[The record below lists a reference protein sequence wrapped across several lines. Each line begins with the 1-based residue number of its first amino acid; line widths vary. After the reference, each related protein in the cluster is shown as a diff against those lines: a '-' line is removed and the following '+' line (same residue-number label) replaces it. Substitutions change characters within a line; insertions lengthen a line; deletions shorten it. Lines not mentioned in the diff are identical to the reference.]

1 MVVSSQILTRFPQK
15 SIRTHF
21 QSNATNGQDI
31 QLTFRPG
38 TFYAKVVAVLRETSD
53 VRNTSTMILELSGG
67 THDGT
72 TVSMYDIAVGTKN
85 LFGATNAY
93 PWSATVTAGTR
104 SIDIRPVEIDSTQN
118 YIYDI
123 SVEVTSACDG
133 GLAKISHKNNDS
145 PADLDNG
152 VGGQLTLATFTY

>member
-1 MVVSSQILTRFPQK
+1 
-15 SIRTHF
+15 
-21 QSNATNGQDI
+21 
-31 QLTFRPG
+31 
-38 TFYAKVVAVLRETSD
+38 
-53 VRNTSTMILELSGG
+53 MILELSGG

-72 TVSMYDIAVGTKN
+72 TASMYDIAVGTKN

-104 SIDIRPVEIDSTQN
+104 SIDIRPNDLTDRN

-133 GLAKISHKNNDS
+133 GLTKISHKNNDS